1 MTVRVN
7 KQPFNLREKLS
18 ELERPIGLKGSELMR
33 SETVQEARDFVS
45 AGRRNIV
52 INGDMKISQRYGF
65 NNPQTVVNAN
75 NFYLDRFIVRNTTT
89 GALQV
94 RQNSP
99 GSPFINAMQINVTSA
114 DTSIAAGEYAR
125 IQYYVEGN
133 DMRGVDWGQSAS
145 VSPKDYLTL
154 SFWVKTNKLGDYHV
168 NLENTASSYYPIMVK
183 KYTLNKS
190 DEWQKVVVTFP
201 PPGPY
206 SFERGNGIGLRITW
220 ALSIGSNYTS
230 ATDGVWRT
238 SGYQMSTSSQTNFM
252 DSTSNYFYL
261 TGVQLEVGRNATE
274 FEHRPIGEELLLCQ
288 RYFYKLGGEV
298 ASPYSNG
305 LVLPLHQSSSGYYF
319 VSGMFPVEMR
329 TSPTISKNFG
339 TSDYTTSTP
348 SSGNQWN
355 LRDWY
360 VTNRSLGTADFA
372 PERYGRMWT
381 FKLGTVS
388 GGTTASVLYIGT
400 NSNAHFQ
407 FNAEL

>member
-7 KQPFNLREKLS
+7 KQPFNIREKLS
-18 ELERPIGLKGSELMR
+18 ELERPIGVKGSELMK
-33 SETVQEARDFVS
+33 SETVQEARDLVS
-45 AGRRNIV
+45 AGRKNLI
-52 INGDMKISQRYGF
+52 ING
-65 NNPQTVVNAN
+65 
-75 NFYLDRFIVRNTTT
+75 
-89 GALQV
+89 
-94 RQNSP
+94 
-99 GSPFINAMQINVTSA
+99 AMQVWQRGTSLTGLSNGSNVFLADRWKYSEGGTMSA
-114 DTSIAAGEYAR
+114 VVTMSQESDVPT
-125 IQYYVEGN
+125 
-133 DMRGVDWGQSAS
+133 GQGFGYSLK
-145 VSPKDYLTL
+145 VSPTTADAAIDANEQQVFVYQIEARDLLQLGYGTSNAKASTL
-154 SFWVKTNKLGDYHV
+154 SFWVKSSQAG
-168 NLENTASSYYPIMVK
+168 TATIWCLVPSGQSC
-183 KYTLNKS
+183 TLQYKIHKS
-190 DEWQKVVVTFP
+190 GTWQKIILTVPANTLGTTPNSNASGLTLYWNIAAGTNFT
-201 PPGPY
+201 GTG
-206 SFERGNGIGLRITW
+206 GN
-220 ALSIGSNYTS
+220 
-230 ATDGVWRT
+230 DGFW
-238 SGYQMSTSSQTNFM
+238 GAQTNTGRAIGQTVNYLKT
-252 DSTSNYFYL
+252 TSDYFQI
-261 TGVQLEVGRNATE
+261 TGIQLEVGKNATE
-274 FEHRPIGEELLLCQ
+274 FEHRSYGEELLLCQ

-298 ASPYSNG
+298 SSPYSNG
-305 LVLPLHQSSSGYYF
+305 LVLPLHQSSNGYYF